1 MTAVQ
6 AEIEPLARS
15 DEQALDALDLRLR
28 AGWQRAVR
36 RDRFWRI
43 GMPIL
48 TAALIGVVWQRSATQ
63 GGFVIPTIPMFLASV
78 VQQLAGSRFWS
89 ALVTSETALA
99 VGFGAAVVLG
109 IPLGLA
115 AGRARAIEDVI
126 DPYVS
131 IAIITP
137 MAIIMP
143 IMLMI
148 FGLTFTARVVVVFIF
163 AFPFVLVP
171 VRAAVL
177 TIAPELWEM
186 CRSYGASE
194 LQLWWELLLPGTL
207 PAMVSGLRQGLAHGF
222 SGMILVELLLLA
234 VGVGRLLLQYQGSF
248 DYSAIFA
255 VVFLLVCESWLLMG
269 GLAFLERRARGGGGQ
284 GDALVSM
291 LSREFF

>member
-1 MTAVQ
+1 VTTASADIQ
-6 AEIEPLARS
+6 RFDGAR
-15 DEQALDALDLRLR
+15 EQAPDALDVRLR
-28 AGWQRAVR
+28 ANWGRAVR
-36 RDRFWRI
+36 RDRLWRI
-43 GMPIL
+43 AMPLL
-48 TAALIGVVWQRSATQ
+48 TAVLIGLIWQRSATQ
-63 GGFVIPTIPMFLASV
+63 GGFVIPTIPMFVASV
-78 VQQLAGSRFWS
+78 WQQLTSARFWS

-99 VGFGAAVVLG
+99 VGFGAAVLVG
-109 IPLGLA
+109 IPAGLA

-137 MAIIMP
+137 MAVIMP

-163 AFPFVLVP
+163 AFPFVVVP

-177 TIAPELWEM
+177 TIPPELWEM

-194 LQLWWELLLPGTL
+194 PRLWWELLLPGTL

-255 VVFLLVCESWLLMG
+255 VVFLLICESWLLMG
-269 GLAFLERRARGGGGQ
+269 GLAFLERRARGAH
-284 GDALVSM
+284 GDTLATM
-291 LSREFF
+291 LSRESF

>member
-1 MTAVQ
+1 VTTASADIQRLGGAREQ
-6 AEIEPLARS
+6 AP
-15 DEQALDALDLRLR
+15 DALDARLR
-28 AGWQRAVR
+28 ANWGRAIR
-36 RDRFWRI
+36 RDRLWRI
-43 GMPIL
+43 AMPLL
-48 TAALIGVVWQRSATQ
+48 TAVLIGLVWQRSATQ
-63 GGFVIPTIPMFLASV
+63 GGFVIPTIPMFVASV
-78 VQQLAGSRFWS
+78 GQQLTSARFWS

-99 VGFGAAVVLG
+99 VGFGAAVLIG
-109 IPLGLA
+109 IPAGLA
-115 AGRARAIEDVI
+115 AGRARSVEDVI

-137 MAIIMP
+137 MAVIMP

-163 AFPFVLVP
+163 AFPFVVVP

-194 LQLWWELLLPGTL
+194 MRLWWELLLPGTL

-234 VGVGRLLLQYQGSF
+234 VGLGRLLLQYQGSF

-255 VVFLLVCESWLLMG
+255 VVFLLICESWLLMG
-269 GLAFLERRARGGGGQ
+269 GLALLERRARGAH
-284 GDALVSM
+284 GDTLAAM

>member
-1 MTAVQ
+1 VTAASADIQPVVD
-6 AEIEPLARS
+6 ALAAG
-15 DEQALDALDLRLR
+15 DALDARLR
-28 AGWQRAVR
+28 ASWQGAIQ
-36 RDRFWRI
+36 RDRLWRI
-43 GMPIL
+43 AMPLLVALLI
-48 TAALIGVVWQRSATQ
+48 AAVWQRSATQ
-63 GGFVIPTIPMFLASV
+63 GGFVIPTIPTFVASV
-78 VQQLAGSRFWS
+78 GQQLASSRFWS
-89 ALVTSETALA
+89 ALLTSETALV
-99 VGFGAAVVLG
+99 VGYAAAVLIG

-115 AGRARAIEDVI
+115 AGRARALEDVI
-126 DPYVS
+126 DPYLS

-163 AFPFVLVP
+163 AFPFVVVP

-194 LQLWWELLLPGTL
+194 LQLWRELLLPGTL

-248 DYSAIFA
+248 DYASIFA

-269 GLAFLERRARGGGGQ
+269 GLAFLERRARGAH
-284 GDALVSM
+284 GDSLVSM
-291 LSREFF
+291 LAREFF

>member
-1 MTAVQ
+1 MTAAPANIERLAASPEQ
-6 AEIEPLARS
+6 AP
-15 DEQALDALDLRLR
+15 DALDARLR
-28 AGWQRAVR
+28 AGWEQAMRS
-36 RDRFWRI
+36 DKFWRVA
-43 GMPIL
+43 MPLL
-48 TAALIGVVWQRSATQ
+48 TAALIAVVWQRSATQ
-63 GGFVIPTIPMFLASV
+63 GGFVIPTIPMFVSSV
-78 VQQLAGSRFWS
+78 GQQVGSSRFWS

-99 VGFGAAVVLG
+99 VGFGAAVLLG

-115 AGRARAIEDVI
+115 AGRARAIEDVL
-126 DPYVS
+126 DPYLS

-137 MAIIMP
+137 MAIVMP

-148 FGLTFTARVVVVFIF
+148 FGLTFTARAVVVFIF
-163 AFPFVLVP
+163 AFPFVVVP

-194 LQLWWELLLPGTL
+194 LQLWRELLLPGTL

-222 SGMILVELLLLA
+222 AGMILVELLLLA
-234 VGVGRLLLQYQGSF
+234 VGVGKLLLQYQGSF
-248 DYSAIFA
+248 DYAAIFA

-269 GLAFLERRARGGGGQ
+269 GLAFLERRARGAH
-284 GDALVSM
+284 GDTLVRM

>member
-1 MTAVQ
+1 VTTASADIQRLGGAREQ
-6 AEIEPLARS
+6 AP
-15 DEQALDALDLRLR
+15 DALDAR
-28 AGWQRAVR
+28 QRANWGRAIR
-36 RDRFWRI
+36 RDRLWRI
-43 GMPIL
+43 AMPLL
-48 TAALIGVVWQRSATQ
+48 TAVLIGLIWQRSATQ
-63 GGFVIPTIPMFLASV
+63 GGFVIPTIPMFVASV
-78 VQQLAGSRFWS
+78 GQQLASGRFWS

-99 VGFGAAVVLG
+99 VGFGAAVLLG
-109 IPLGLA
+109 IPTGLA
-115 AGRARAIEDVI
+115 AGRARAVEDVI
-126 DPYVS
+126 DPYLS

-137 MAIIMP
+137 MAVIMP

-163 AFPFVLVP
+163 AFPFVVVP

-194 LQLWWELLLPGTL
+194 MRLWWELLLPGTL

-269 GLAFLERRARGGGGQ
+269 ALAFLERRARGAH
-284 GDALVSM
+284 GDTLAGM

>member
-1 MTAVQ
+1 M
-6 AEIEPLARS
+6 PL
-15 DEQALDALDLRLR
+15 
-28 AGWQRAVR
+28 
-36 RDRFWRI
+36 
-43 GMPIL
+43 L
-48 TAALIGVVWQRSATQ
+48 TALLIGLVWQRSATQ
-63 GGFVIPTIPMFLASV
+63 GGFVLPTIPMFLASV
-78 VQQLAGSRFWS
+78 GQQLTGARFWS
-89 ALVTSETALA
+89 ALVTSESALA
-99 VGFGAAVVLG
+99 VGFGAAALLG

-115 AGRARAIEDVI
+115 AGRARAVEDVL

-148 FGLTFTARVVVVFIF
+148 FGLTFTARAVVVFIF
-163 AFPFVLVP
+163 AFPFVFVP

-194 LQLWWELLLPGTL
+194 LQVWRELLLPGTL

-234 VGVGRLLLQYQGSF
+234 VGVGRLLLQYQGRF

-255 VVFLLVCESWLLMG
+255 VVFLLICESWLLMG
-269 GLAFLERRARGGGGQ
+269 GLALLERRARGAH
-284 GDALVSM
+284 GDTLATL